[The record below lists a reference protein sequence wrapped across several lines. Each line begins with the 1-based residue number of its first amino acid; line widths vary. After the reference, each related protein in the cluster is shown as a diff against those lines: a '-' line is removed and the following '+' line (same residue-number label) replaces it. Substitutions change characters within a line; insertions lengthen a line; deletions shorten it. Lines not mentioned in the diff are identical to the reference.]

1 MPGQLDED
9 TKFMETI
16 ESGIINRVQSQAL
29 RHAIDKG
36 ASDPLY
42 LTSIS
47 GTGPVEEF
55 EVAFAKAVGGRH
67 ALALSSCTAAIHTAL
82 MALGI
87 GPGNEVIVTPYSWGQ
102 SVAPVLFA
110 GATAVF
116 ADIDPVTLTMDP
128 ESVESRLSASTRA
141 IIPVH
146 IFGNPANMNDL
157 CAIAKRHGL
166 AVISDSAQGF
176 GALTEGRKIASLG
189 DAACFSLG
197 RGKAVCG
204 GEGGVLVTSNKTLY
218 ERAVCIS
225 QHPLRA
231 FRQVSSQT
239 DLPFLDELNWNYR
252 IHPFA
257 AILALADLKV
267 TGERVNHRQTILKTV
282 CEQFEAIS
290 SFDTIRCY
298 PGDCSAAYG
307 VSLTY
312 DFSEQMSRQSAV
324 ERLQS
329 NGFPIQAGPI
339 RVPIHLRQT
348 FQHTDFVCGPQV
360 AHHYTHKKGS
370 CPVAEK
376 RCEHQELLLFEASIL
391 DKLDINKVKNVIW
404 DLKHRLSE
412 L

>member
-1 MPGQLDED
+1 MKTNKSQIFNYAQL
-9 TKFMETI
+9 
-16 ESGIINRVQSQAL
+16 QAL
-29 RHAIDKG
+29 QHAIEKG

-102 SVAPVLFA
+102 SVAPVLFT

-116 ADIDPVTLTMDP
+116 ADIDPDTLTIDP
-128 ESVESRLSASTRA
+128 QSVESRLSASTRA

-290 SFDTIRCY
+290 GFDTIRCF
-298 PGDCSAAYG
+298 PGDCSVAYG
-307 VSLTY
+307 VPLTY
-312 DFSEQMSRQSAV
+312 DLSDRLPRQSAV

-339 RVPIHLRQT
+339 KVPIHLRPT
-348 FQHTDFVCGPQV
+348 FQHTDSMCWTQV

-370 CPVAEK
+370 CPVAEN
-376 RCEHQELLLFEASIL
+376 RCEHQELLLFEVGIL
-391 DKLDINKVKNVIW
+391 NRIDIQTVKKVIR
-404 DLKHRLSE
+404 DLKNRLSE
-412 L
+412 W

>member
-1 MPGQLDED
+1 MKTNKPQILNHDQ
-9 TKFMETI
+9 F
-16 ESGIINRVQSQAL
+16 QAL
-29 RHAIDKG
+29 QHAIEKG
-36 ASDPLY
+36 AFDPTY

-55 EVAFAKAVGGRH
+55 EAAFARAVGGRH

-87 GPGNEVIVTPYSWGQ
+87 GPGNEVVVTPYSWGQ

-116 ADIDPVTLTMDP
+116 ADIDPDTLAIDP
-128 ESVESRLSASTRA
+128 ESVESRLSSRTRA

-176 GALTEGRKIASLG
+176 GALSKGRKIASLG
-189 DAACFSLG
+189 DATCFSLG
-197 RGKAVCG
+197 KNKAVCG
-204 GEGGVLVTSNKTLY
+204 GEGGVLVTNDKALY

-231 FRQVSSQT
+231 FRQVT
-239 DLPFLDELNWNYR
+239 TTIDYPFLDELGWNYR
-252 IHPFA
+252 IHPLA
-257 AILALADLKV
+257 AVLALADLKV
-267 TGERVNHRQTILKTV
+267 AGHRVSNRQTILKTV
-282 CEQFEAIS
+282 YEELEAVS
-290 SFDTIRCY
+290 GLKPVNCY

-307 VSLTY
+307 VPLTY
-312 DFSEQMSRQSAV
+312 DFYKQISRQMAV
-324 ERLQS
+324 EILQS
-329 NGFPIQAGPI
+329 DGLLIQPGPI
-339 RVPIHLRQT
+339 RVPIHLRPT
-348 FQHTDFVCGPQV
+348 FQHTDSMCRPSVV
-360 AHHYTHKKGS
+360 HHYTHQKGS

-376 RCEHQELLLFEASIL
+376 RCEHQELLLFEAGIL
-391 DKLDINKVKNVIW
+391 DRIDIQTKEKMVCELKN
-404 DLKHRLSE
+404 RLSI
-412 L
+412 